1 MPNLQFHLDSTKNRI
16 RKHVMQSYIPTL
28 ELSEFIYDL
37 PPERIAF
44 TPLPN
49 RDMSKLLVAHTD
61 SGEIEHRVFRELPKL
76 LPENS
81 LIVVNTTRVIAARLL
96 MHKQSGGAVEVFCLS
111 PENNLPPAIAL
122 MERSPCTW
130 KCLVR
135 GKNLKDGT
143 VLTANLTENLDSE
156 LKAVIIK
163 RTYSEAIVEF
173 QWKGNSTFGDIL
185 EQFGKIP
192 LPPYIKR
199 EATEEDA
206 LRYQTVY
213 ATNEGSVAAP
223 TAGLHFTPEVFD
235 ELQAR
240 NSKRIEVNLTVGL
253 GTFKPLEAEMLSE
266 FTMHGELISV
276 NRDVIEQLLSWLD
289 KPNRG
294 RFVCVGTTSVRT
306 IESLYWFG
314 VRLSINDGDC
324 KSQSNFSL
332 KQWDAF
338 RLVNNAIPP
347 QESLHTILEWMNV
360 HSLEVLTGVT
370 EIMIVPSYQFRICNA
385 LVTNFHQPHS
395 TLILLVAAFVGKDL
409 WRRIYDEALR
419 NGYRFLSYGDSSLLL
434 GDF

>member
-1 MPNLQFHLDSTKNRI
+1 
-16 RKHVMQSYIPTL
+16 MQSYIPTL

-49 RDMSKLLVAHTD
+49 RDLSKLLVAHAD
-61 SGEIEHRVFRELPKL
+61 SEEIEHRVFRELSEL
-76 LPENS
+76 LPVNS
-81 LIVVNTTRVIAARLL
+81 LVVVNTTRVIAARLL

-111 PENNLPPAIAL
+111 PENNLPPALAL
-122 MERSPCTW
+122 MAHSPCRW

-143 VLTANLTENLDSE
+143 ILTANISGTEDSE
-156 LKAVIIK
+156 LTAIIIE

-173 QWKGNSTFGDIL
+173 QWNGESTFGDIL

-199 EATEEDA
+199 DATAEDT

-223 TAGLHFTPEVFD
+223 TAGLHFTPEVFKKL
-235 ELQAR
+235 EEKNIQ
-240 NSKRIEVNLTVGL
+240 RIEVNLTVGL
-253 GTFKPLEAEMLSE
+253 GTFKPLEAETLSE
-266 FTMHGELISV
+266 FIMHGELISV
-276 NRDVIEQLLSWLD
+276 NRDVIEQLLSWID
-289 KPNRG
+289 KPDKG

-324 KSQSNFSL
+324 KNKPTFSL
-332 KQWDAF
+332 GQWDAF
-338 RLVNNAIPP
+338 RLVNNAISP
-347 QESLHTILEWMNV
+347 QESLHTALEWMNV
-360 HSLEVLTGVT
+360 HSLETLTGIT

-395 TLILLVAAFVGKDL
+395 TLILLVAAFVGKEM
-409 WRRIYDEALR
+409 WMKIYDEALR

-434 GDF
+434 GKHFQ

>member
-1 MPNLQFHLDSTKNRI
+1 
-16 RKHVMQSYIPTL
+16 MQSYIPTL

-37 PPERIAF
+37 LPERIAF

-49 RDMSKLLVAHTD
+49 RDISKLLVAHTD
-61 SGEIEHRVFRELPKL
+61 SGNIEHRIFCELPSL
-76 LPENS
+76 LPDNS

-96 MHKQSGGAVEVFCLS
+96 LSKESGGAVEVFCLS

-122 MERSPCTW
+122 MSHSPCRW

-143 VLTANLTENLDSE
+143 VLKANLGESIDSE
-156 LKAVIIK
+156 LTAIIIK
-163 RTYSEAIVEF
+163 RIYSEAIVEF
-173 QWKGNSTFGDIL
+173 HWSSDIIFGDIL

-199 EATEEDA
+199 DTTPEDA
-206 LRYQTVY
+206 IRYQTVY
-213 ATNEGSVAAP
+213 AANEGSVAAP
-223 TAGLHFTPEVFD
+223 TAGLHFTPEVFE
-235 ELQAR
+235 ELEAKDI
-240 NSKRIEVNLTVGL
+240 KRIEVNLAVGL
-253 GTFKPLEAEMLSE
+253 GTFKPLETETLSE

-289 KPNRG
+289 KSDRG

-314 VRLSINDGDC
+314 VRLSINDEDC
-324 KSQSNFSL
+324 KNQPTFSL
-332 KQWDAF
+332 GQWDAF
-338 RLVNNAIPP
+338 RLARKAISP
-347 QESLHTILEWMNV
+347 QKSLRTIQEWMNV
-360 HSLEVLTGVT
+360 HSLEAVEGIT
-370 EIMIVPSYQFRICNA
+370 EILIVPSYQFRLCNA

-395 TLILLVAAFVGKDL
+395 TLILLVAAFVGKEM
-409 WRRIYDEALR
+409 WRKIYDEALG

-434 GDF
+434 QGSL